1 LTENKH
7 NSKLGLR
14 KINGRYLPMK
24 KFRWDKKYLYWG
36 VTAFCV
42 IIASVVFYLL
52 LSNFSKFGSAIGKLT
67 TILSPFIWGLV
78 ISYLICPITNIYER
92 HIFRPLLQRIFRNA
106 KSGGQRRL
114 NYAKGLAVLF
124 SMLTLIGLLVA
135 FVWLVAPQ
143 LVLSLQSILVNS
155 TDYVNSVYEWIEEFF
170 ADYPE
175 LSSSLG
181 LSFSSI
187 SDVVFGF
194 VESLLPEINNL
205 VTNVTSGVFSVVKGV
220 YNVLI
225 GMVAAIYVLYNRAT
239 FAGNMKKIVYCIF
252 SVEAAE
258 KIING
263 VSFAD
268 RVFNGFLSGKIL
280 DSAIIGIICYV
291 GCAILKMPYAV
302 LVAVIVGI
310 TNVIPFFGPFI
321 GAIPSTLIIF
331 MESPLQALIFVIF
344 VILLQQFDGNF
355 LGPKILGNSVGIN
368 GFWIMFSIIV
378 GSGLFGFM
386 GMLLGVPVFVLIY
399 SFFTSIINR
408 KLERSGLPT
417 ENDVYK
423 GMTYIDPKSGQVI
436 ERDDELIREE
446 RRSFRRDKGGKGSA
460 WKNFIEHKSRFRA
473 AVEQREKNEDHTDEK

>member
-1 LTENKH
+1 
-7 NSKLGLR
+7 
-14 KINGRYLPMK
+14 MK
-24 KFRWDKKYLYWG
+24 RFRWDKKYLYWG

-42 IIASVVFYLL
+42 IVASVVFYQL
-52 LSNFSKFGSAIGKLT
+52 LSNFSQFSSSIGRLT

-78 ISYLICPITNIYER
+78 ISYLLCPVANIYQR
-92 HIFRPLLQRIFRNA
+92 HLFVPLLNYVFRNA
-106 KSGGQRRL
+106 RTDGRRRA
-114 NYAKGLAVLF
+114 NFAKGLAVLF
-124 SMLTLIGLLVA
+124 SMLTLIALLIA
-135 FVWLVAPQ
+135 FIWLVAPQ

-155 TDYVNSVYEWIEEFF
+155 SDYVASVYLWIEEFF
-170 ADYPE
+170 ADYLE
-175 LSSSLG
+175 LSETLG
-181 LSFSSI
+181 LSFGSI
-187 SDVVFGF
+187 SEIIFDF
-194 VESLLPEINNL
+194 VESIVPELNGLLTDI
-205 VTNVTSGVFSVVKGV
+205 TSGVFTVVKGV

-225 GMVAAIYVLYNRAT
+225 GMIAAVYVLYNRAT
-239 FAGNMKKIVYCIF
+239 FAAHMKKIVYCIF

-258 KIING
+258 KILVG

-280 DSAIIGIICYV
+280 DSAIIGVICYI

-310 TNVIPFFGPFI
+310 TNIIPFFGPFI
-321 GAIPSTLIIF
+321 GAIPAALIIF
-331 MESPLQALIFVIF
+331 MVSPFQALIFVIF

-399 SFFTSIINR
+399 SLFTSIVNR

-417 ENDVYK
+417 DNDVYR
-423 GMTYIDPKSGQVI
+423 GMTHIDPETGEPV
-436 ERDDELIREE
+436 ERDEELLREE
-446 RRSFRRDKGGKGSA
+446 KRSFRRGKGGKGGA
-460 WKNFIEHKSRFRA
+460 WKNFIDNKMLHKKERKKKSG
-473 AVEQREKNEDHTDEK
+473 NENSSDDSV

>member
-1 LTENKH
+1 
-7 NSKLGLR
+7 
-14 KINGRYLPMK
+14 MK
-24 KFRWDKKYLYWG
+24 RFRWDKKYLYWG

-42 IIASVVFYLL
+42 IVASVAFYLL
-52 LSNFSKFGSAIGKLT
+52 LSNFSTFGSAIGKLT

-78 ISYLICPITNIYER
+78 ISYLICPVTNIYQR
-92 HIFRPLLQRIFRNA
+92 HVFEPLMRGVFKNTPGTGRKRANF
-106 KSGGQRRL
+106 
-114 NYAKGLAVLF
+114 AKGLAVLF
-124 SMLTLIGLLVA
+124 SMLTLIALIVA

-155 TDYVNSVYEWIEEFF
+155 SDYVNSVYGWIEKFF

-175 LSSSLG
+175 LASTLG
-181 LSFSSI
+181 LSFGNI
-187 SDVVFGF
+187 SDVVFDF

-225 GMVAAIYVLYNRAT
+225 GMIAAVYVLYNRGT
-239 FAGNMKKIVYCIF
+239 FAAHMKKIVYCIF

-258 KIING
+258 KILNA
-263 VSFAD
+263 VSFSD

-280 DSAIIGIICYV
+280 DSAIIGVLCYI

-310 TNVIPFFGPFI
+310 TNIIPFFGPFI
-321 GAIPSTLIIF
+321 GAVPSALIIF

-344 VILLQQFDGNF
+344 VVLLQQFDGNF

-399 SFFTSIINR
+399 TLFTAIINR
-408 KLERSGLPT
+408 KLERSGLPVDS
-417 ENDVYK
+417 DVYRN
-423 GMTYIDPKSGQVI
+423 MTHIDPETGEIV

-446 RRSFRRDKGGKGSA
+446 KRSFRRGKGGSKESA
-460 WKNFIEHKSRFRA
+460 WKNFADIKLKSKQERSK
-473 AVEQREKNEDHTDEK
+473 KNEEEKE